1 MFDTNK
7 NILLRKRRVKKFKV
21 VASLIFLKIISKR
34 FLLRIELNMFESR
47 HRSNRT
53 STRVMDN
60 DLG

>member
-1 MFDTNK
+1 MSDTNK

-21 VASLIFLKIISKR
+21 VTSLKLFLNV
-34 FLLRIELNMFESR
+34 FFLRIELNMFESR

-53 STRVMDN
+53 STRVMNN